1 MKTSAIAALSISA
14 SKLKLKCENLCRRLR
29 GNKNIRERK
38 QQNLNK
44 PKTVAKM
51 IKTVSRKYH
60 EDQKDKTNLVYHV

>member
-14 SKLKLKCENLCRRLR
+14 KLKCENRCRSLR

-44 PKTVAKM
+44 PKTAAKM

-60 EDQKDKTNLVYHV
+60 EDHKDKTNLVYHV

>member
-14 SKLKLKCENLCRRLR
+14 SKLKLKCENLCRSLR
-29 GNKNIRERK
+29 GNKIIRERK

>member
-1 MKTSAIAALSISA
+1 MKTSAIAVLSISA
-14 SKLKLKCENLCRRLR
+14 SKLKLKCENLCRSLR

>member
-14 SKLKLKCENLCRRLR
+14 SKLKLKCENRCRSLR

-44 PKTVAKM
+44 PKTAAKM

-60 EDQKDKTNLVYHV
+60 EDHKDKTNLVYHV

>member
-14 SKLKLKCENLCRRLR
+14 SKLKLKCENRCRNLR

-44 PKTVAKM
+44 PKTAAKM

-60 EDQKDKTNLVYHV
+60 EDHKDKTNLVYHV